1 MGCYID
7 SRNGSNLFSLS
18 VNELPWSCVFNST
31 DADPAGSAI
40 SPDDTIDSMRRI
52 GNELPVCLK
61 ETGMGGLAV
70 TESAKKIMK
79 KMLNVTEMLKID

>member
-1 MGCYID
+1 MQYPPRAPPWQNS
-7 SRNGSNLFSLS
+7 SRHY
-18 VNELPWSCVFNST
+18 PRII
-31 DADPAGSAI
+31 P
-40 SPDDTIDSMRRI
+40 DSMRRI